1 MAIIV
6 EEKRDTKGVLNWLVW
21 VAILAIITSPI
32 YYIFFKKPELIEFTS
47 SSSFKNI
54 QELSRI
60 NIDSGQLVNSPQF
73 QALKQYVTVA
83 EPQNLGRT
91 NPFLGF

>member
-1 MAIIV
+1 MAIII
-6 EEKRDTKGVLNWLVW
+6 EEKRDAKGVLNWLVW
-21 VAILAIITSPI
+21 VAILAIITSAI

-54 QELSRI
+54 QELSKI
-60 NIDSGQLVNSPQF
+60 NINSGQLVNNSQF
-73 QALKQYVTVA
+73 QALKQYITVT

-91 NPFLGF
+91 NPFLEF